1 MAGGR
6 RAVVWPAAV
15 GQGWR
20 SGGGDGAAAVVD
32 RLKADGVIADGEAAA
47 LLDDDVRLPTA
58 VEVVVVDDELPH
70 PASKPTTQ
78 ASPPVAAR
86 SRTRRCRPDHVMTTP
101 HRLPLTHGA
110 PRRSSTHAGRA
121 DDERTIAG
129 RFGQD
134 ETTVLRLPALD
145 TGQRARRQDIIVGPA
160 ASANHRQD
168 IRIGYGN
175 AAVMPASLTLEP

>member
-6 RAVVWPAAV
+6 SSGRRPWGRA
-15 GQGWR
+15 
-20 SGGGDGAAAVVD
+20 GGRAGDRAAAVD
-32 RLKADGVIADGEAAA
+32 GRLEADGVIADGETATR
-47 LLDDDVRLPTA
+47 LDDDLRLPTD
-58 VEVVVVDDELPH
+58 VEVIVVDDELPH

-78 ASPPVAAR
+78 ARPPVAAR
-86 SRTRRCRPDHVMTTP
+86 SRTSRCRPDHVTTSP
-101 HRLPLTHGA
+101 TDCPSLSA
-110 PRRSSTHAGRA
+110 PRRSPTHAGRA
-121 DDERTIAG
+121 DERPIAG

-134 ETTVLRLPALD
+134 EATVLRLPALD

-175 AAVMPASLTLEP
+175 AAVMPASLTLEL